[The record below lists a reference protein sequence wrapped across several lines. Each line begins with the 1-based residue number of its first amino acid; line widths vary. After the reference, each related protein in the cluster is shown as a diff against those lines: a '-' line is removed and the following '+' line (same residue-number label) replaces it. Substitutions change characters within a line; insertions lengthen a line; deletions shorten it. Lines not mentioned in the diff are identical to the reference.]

1 MPQTTG
7 SLEFRVIVTALK
19 PRVSASEIEWLA
31 SALSE
36 CDEDLLEK
44 QLLQEGLLPGFAAKL
59 FGLEVPLQQS
69 FATRLHSALDEN
81 TRRNLILTRE
91 LFTIIDEAESKG
103 IRVVPFKG
111 PVFAFQC
118 HGSPGFRNCN
128 DLDVLIQ
135 IEDLQRLKA
144 LLADRGYSQQFE
156 LSTAEE
162 KLYLRSECEFNFTHP
177 VSGTLVEAHWDFM
190 PHYYTV
196 RDLPGLWEDLVT
208 VDIAGRAVRVMSPEH
223 CLLALVQ
230 HGTKHSWE
238 DMSLALDIA
247 QWLDANPKLDFEKL
261 FAIAGQAH
269 MRRMLSLAFQIA
281 DEMIGVELPERVRA
295 EFSAEPELEPLAERL
310 VAYINRP
317 EKYKRDL
324 KTFAFIFNMV
334 DSWRDRMKFVARLA
348 LTPNTVD
355 ILWVR
360 LPALLTFLYPAFRL
374 LRLSQIFLRQVTKRA
389 LNHPRTV
396 NA

>member
-19 PRVSASEIEWLA
+19 PRPTASEIEWLS

-36 CDEDLLEK
+36 CDRNALIE
-44 QLLQEGLLPGFAAKL
+44 QLLREGLLPGFAAKL
-59 FGLEVPLQQS
+59 FGFEVPLQEP
-69 FATRLHSALDEN
+69 FAARLRSVLDEN
-81 TRRNLILTRE
+81 TRRNLMLVRE

-103 IRVVPFKG
+103 IRIVPFKG

-128 DLDVLIQ
+128 DLDVLIR
-135 IEDLQRLKA
+135 IEDLQGLKA
-144 LLADRGYSQQFE
+144 IFAGRGYTQQFA
-156 LSTAEE
+156 LSAAEE
-162 KLYLRSECEFNFTHP
+162 RLYLRSECEFNFTHP
-177 VSGTLVEAHWDFM
+177 AFGTLVEAHWDFM
-190 PHYYTV
+190 PPYYTV
-196 RDLPGLWEDLVT
+196 RDLPGLWEDLGT
-208 VDIAGRAVRVMSPEH
+208 IYMAGRAVRVMSPEH
-223 CLLALVQ
+223 CLLGLVQ

-247 QWLDANPKLDFEKL
+247 QWLDTNPQLDFEKL
-261 FAIAGQAH
+261 FLIAGQAH
-269 MRRMLSLAFQIA
+269 MKRMLLLAFQVA
-281 DEMIGVELPERVRA
+281 DEMVGVELPELVRA
-295 EFSAEPELEPLAERL
+295 ELSAQPELKVLAKRL
-310 VAYINRP
+310 VSFINRP

-334 DSWRDRMKFVARLA
+334 DSWSDRIRFVARLT

-360 LPALLTFLYPAFRL
+360 LPSLLTFLYPAFRL
-374 LRLSQIFLRQVTKRA
+374 LRLSQVFFRQVTKRA
-389 LNHPRTV
+389 LNDPRTV

>member
-1 MPQTTG
+1 MPQTSV

-19 PRVSASEIEWLA
+19 PRPTASEIEWLT
-31 SALSE
+31 STLLE
-36 CDEDLLEK
+36 CDIDALVE
-44 QLLQEGLLPGFAAKL
+44 QLIQEGLLPGFAAKL
-59 FGLEVPLQQS
+59 LRLEIPLQEPLS
-69 FATRLHSALDEN
+69 SRLRTALDEN
-81 TRRNLILTRE
+81 TRRNLMLVRE
-91 LFTIIDEAESKG
+91 LFAIIDEAEGRG

-128 DLDVLIQ
+128 DLDVLIR
-135 IEDLQRLKA
+135 IEDLQGLKA
-144 LLADRGYSQQFE
+144 ILAERGYSQQFA
-156 LSTAEE
+156 LSATEE
-162 KLYLRSECEFNFTHP
+162 RLYLRSECEFNFTHP
-177 VSGTLVEAHWDFM
+177 ASGTLVEAHWDFM
-190 PHYYTV
+190 PPYYTV
-196 RDLPGLWEDLVT
+196 RDLPCLWEELVT
-208 VDIAGRAVRVMSPEH
+208 IEMAGRAVRVMSPEH

-247 QWLDANPKLDFEKL
+247 QWLDANPQLDFDRL
-261 FAIAGQAH
+261 FSIAEQAH
-269 MRRMLSLAFQIA
+269 MKRMLLLAFEVA
-281 DEMIGVELPERVRA
+281 DEMVGIQLPEDVRA
-295 EFSAEPELEPLAERL
+295 ELIAEPELQPLAERL

-334 DSWRDRMKFVARLA
+334 DSWRDRIRFVARLT

-360 LPALLTFLYPAFRL
+360 LPAVLTFLYPAFRL
-374 LRLSQIFLRQVTKRA
+374 LRLSQIFLRQITNRA
-389 LNHPRTV
+389 FNHARTV